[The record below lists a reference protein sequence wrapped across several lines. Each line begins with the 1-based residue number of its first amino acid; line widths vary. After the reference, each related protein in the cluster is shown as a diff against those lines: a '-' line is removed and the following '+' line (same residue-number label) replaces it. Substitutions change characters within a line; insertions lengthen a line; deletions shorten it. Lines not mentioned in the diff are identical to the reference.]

1 MKIKTKFTA
10 LIVAFLITTVGISQ
24 EKKAASPAE
33 TAKGKISGADV
44 TIMYGSPSVKGRTI
58 WGELVPF
65 DAVWR
70 AGANDATMF
79 ITDKPLTVEGQ
90 KLPAGKYSLFVIPN
104 QKESTIIFNRV
115 AKQWG
120 AYEYDQKEDQIRVK
134 VKPQI
139 TETSTEKLV
148 YKINANNVTLSWDKW
163 NLPISIK

>member
-1 MKIKTKFTA
+1 MKINTKFTA
-10 LIVAFLITTVGISQ
+10 LIVALLITTVGISQ
-24 EKKAASPAE
+24 AKKASPAE
-33 TAKGKISGADV
+33 TAKGKIGNAEILI
-44 TIMYGSPSVKGRTI
+44 TYGNPSVNGRAI

-65 DAVWR
+65 DKVWR

-104 QKESTIIFNRV
+104 EKETTIIFNMV

-120 AYEYDQKEDQIRVK
+120 AYEYDQNQDQLRIK
-134 VKPQI
+134 VKPQVS
-139 TETSTEKLV
+139 ETSTEKLI
-148 YKINANNVTLSWDKW
+148 YKINPNNVTLSWEKW